1 MTSSSSASFFLLLF
15 ILQQLPRAGG
25 LTTTPPPRY
34 LLAVDIGSRRTGTAL
49 FDAAGRL
56 RAFGSAEL
64 EDDNEL
70 QSYIASSIA
79 SAKGDG
85 ELSYLIVEGGDVSTI
100 SKWKVEGDQRVFII
114 KPETWREAI
123 LLPSERRNS
132 QSCKQAARNIGR
144 QIVERNKLHDESGGR
159 DRMNTDAAE
168 AICLGL
174 FGSSAWI
181 GGGGGTDVDIEAAMA
196 MAHASQR
203 TSACIPGTGRRIVE
217 RYSNGGVVI

>member
-1 MTSSSSASFFLLLF
+1 MSCVLLLF
-15 ILQQLPRAGG
+15 VLQQLSRVGG
-25 LTTTPPPRY
+25 LTTTPPSRY

-49 FDAAGRL
+49 FDADGHL

-64 EDDNEL
+64 KDDNEL

-100 SKWKVEGDQRVFII
+100 NKWKLEGDQRVFVI

-144 QIVERNKLHDESGGR
+144 QIVEQNQLHDESEGR
-159 DRMNTDAAE
+159 ERMNTDAAE

-181 GGGGGTDVDIEAAMA
+181 AGGGGTDVDIEAVMA
-196 MAHASQR
+196 TARASQR
-203 TSACIPGTGRRIVE
+203 ASACIPGTGRRIVE
-217 RYSNGGVVI
+217 RFSNGGVVV